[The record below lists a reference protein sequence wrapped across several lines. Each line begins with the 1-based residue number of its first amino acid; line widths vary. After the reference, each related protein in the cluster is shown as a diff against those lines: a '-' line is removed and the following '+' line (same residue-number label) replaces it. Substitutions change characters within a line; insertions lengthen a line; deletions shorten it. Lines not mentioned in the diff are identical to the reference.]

1 MRFVYFGKIT
11 SVVVDC
17 YISKHFLYLN
27 VSHCRNNISFVDI
40 KLYYM
45 KQKYQLRNSGA
56 FKINHFRMHHQ
67 KLLLNLMIIC

>member
-1 MRFVYFGKIT
+1 MFILEKLLQYLLIVIFQ
-11 SVVVDC
+11 S
-17 YISKHFLYLN
+17 ISFIWY
-27 VSHCRNNISFVDI
+27 VPHCRNKTSFVDI

-67 KLLLNLMIIC
+67 KLLLNVMIIC